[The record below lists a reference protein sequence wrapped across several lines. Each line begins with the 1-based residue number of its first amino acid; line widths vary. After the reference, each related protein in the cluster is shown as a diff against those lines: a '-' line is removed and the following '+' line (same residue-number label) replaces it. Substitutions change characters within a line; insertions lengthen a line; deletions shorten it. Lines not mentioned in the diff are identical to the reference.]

1 MGKLKTSWM
10 SDAMNQLDA
19 LGCNIPI
26 KQPPVATKEPK
37 QHLVYTGRKVLTDKG
52 GYDEGVG
59 QNHFT
64 ALEID

>member
-26 KQPPVATKEPK
+26 KQPPVTTKEPK
-37 QHLVYTGRKVLTDKG
+37 QHLVRTGKEYR
-52 GYDEGVG
+52 
-59 QNHFT
+59 
-64 ALEID
+64 